1 MAENNIEQARFNM
14 VEQQI
19 RPWDVLDQR
28 VLDTLS
34 TVPREAYVPDA
45 YRNVA
50 FADTEIPLGHGE
62 QMMKPVIE
70 ARMLQAVSVKST
82 DKVLEIGS
90 GSGFITACLAEL
102 GAQVTSV
109 EIQTELAEQAST
121 KLAAQGVGNATVKT
135 GDALILASALGTFDA
150 IVVTASLPQA
160 ETADLLKAQ
169 LTIGGRMFAVIGEGV
184 VMEACLIT
192 RTGENQWSC
201 ESLFETELAP
211 LTSAPTAN
219 IFKF

>member
-19 RPWDVLDQR
+19 RPWDVLDQQ

-34 TVPREAYVPDA
+34 SVPREAYVPDA

-70 ARMLQAVSVKST
+70 GRMLQALDVEPT
-82 DKVLEIGS
+82 DMVLEIGT
-90 GSGFITACLAEL
+90 GSGFITACLAEMSH
-102 GAQVTSV
+102 QVISI
-109 EIQTELAEQAST
+109 EIQTELAEQASA
-121 KLAAQGVGNATVKT
+121 KLKAQGVSNATVKT
-135 GDALILASALGTFDA
+135 GDGLATASTHGTFDA
-150 IVVTASLPQA
+150 IAVTGSLPQA
-160 ETADLLKAQ
+160 AAADGLKA
-169 LTIGGRMFAVIGEGV
+169 LLNTGGRMFVIIGEGV

-192 RTGENQWSC
+192 RTGENQWTT
-201 ESLFETELAP
+201 ESLFETELPP
-211 LTSAPTAN
+211 LTNASITN
-219 IFKF
+219 TFQF

>member
-19 RPWDVLDQR
+19 RPWEVLDQQ

-34 TVPREAYVPDA
+34 IVPREAYVPDA

-50 FADTEIPLGHGE
+50 FADAELPIGHGE

-70 ARMLQAVSVKST
+70 GRLLQALGVKPT
-82 DKVLEIGS
+82 DKTLEIGT

-102 GAQVTSV
+102 SQQVISI
-109 EIQTELAEQAST
+109 EIQPELADQAAAN
-121 KLAAQGVGNATVKT
+121 LAAQGITNASVKT
-135 GDALILASALGTFDA
+135 GDGLATASTHGTFDA
-150 IVVTASLPQA
+150 IAVTGSLPQA
-160 ETADLLKAQ
+160 AAADSLKTLLN
-169 LTIGGRMFAVIGEGV
+169 IGGRLFAVIGQGA

-192 RTGENQWSC
+192 RTGEKQWAH
-201 ESLFETELAP
+201 EVLFETELPP
-211 LTSAPTAN
+211 LANTSTADP
-219 IFKF
+219 FQF

>member
-34 TVPREAYVPDA
+34 TVPREAYVPNA

-70 ARMLQAVSVKST
+70 ARMLQALAIKPT
-82 DKVLEIGS
+82 DKILEIGT

-102 GAQVTSV
+102 GDQVTSM
-109 EIQTELAEQAST
+109 EIQAELAEQASNR
-121 KLAAQGVGNATVKT
+121 LEAQGISNAMVKT
-135 GDALILASALGTFDA
+135 GDGLATASTHGTFDA
-150 IVVTASLPQA
+150 IAVTGSLPCA
-160 ETADLLKAQ
+160 ETADDLKAQ
-169 LTIGGRMFAVIGEGV
+169 LNPGGRMFVIIGEGA
-184 VMEACLIT
+184 VMEASLIT
-192 RTGENQWSC
+192 RTGTNQWTC
-201 ESLFETELAP
+201 EALFETELPALTYAP
-211 LTSAPTAN
+211 AADA
-219 IFKF
+219 FQF